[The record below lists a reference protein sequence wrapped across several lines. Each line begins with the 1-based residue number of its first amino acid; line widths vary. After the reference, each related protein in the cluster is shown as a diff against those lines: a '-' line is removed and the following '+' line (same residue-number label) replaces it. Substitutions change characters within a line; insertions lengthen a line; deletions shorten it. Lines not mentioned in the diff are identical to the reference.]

1 MKDKKTI
8 YAVLVAIVIAG
19 AGLSIAYAAM
29 STTLTTTFG
38 KVTQNSLTWNV
49 GFDTTSTSV
58 SATAGGTSATG
69 RSCGTATIAAGSVTI
84 GDTTLSKPGDKC
96 TWAVTVR
103 NSGQINAKLS
113 SIAGTQPSGNTC
125 STQTG
130 TMTCGNI
137 KYSVT
142 TDTAGTTAVL
152 KSGESLA
159 ANQTLAAYIVAEYVP
174 TNAVQ
179 SSAITQTGAT
189 FKMTWAQS

>member
-38 KVTQNSLTWNV
+38 RVTQNALTWNV
-49 GFDTTSTSV
+49 GFDTTATSV
-58 SATAGGTSATG
+58 AATASGTSATG
-69 RSCGTATIAAGSVTI
+69 RSCGTATIATGTVTI
-84 GDTTLSKPGDKC
+84 GDTTLSKPGDK
-96 TWAVTVR
+96 VR
-103 NSGQINAKLS
+103 NSGGINAKLS

-142 TDTAGTTAVL
+142 TDPAGSTVL
-152 KSGESLA
+152 KSGTSLA
-159 ANQTLAAYIVAEYVP
+159 ANKTLAAYIVAEYVP

>member
-38 KVTQNSLTWNV
+38 RVTQNALTWNV

-58 SATAGGTSATG
+58 SATAAGTSATG
-69 RSCGTATIAAGSVTI
+69 RSCGTATIATGTVTI

-96 TWAVTVR
+96 TWAVTIR
-103 NSGQINAKLS
+103 NSGGIGAKLS

-142 TDTAGTTAVL
+142 TDTAGSIVL
-152 KSGESLA
+152 KSGTSLA

>member
-38 KVTQNSLTWNV
+38 RVTQNALTWNV
-49 GFDTTSTSV
+49 GFDTTATSV
-58 SATAGGTSATG
+58 SATAAGTSATG
-69 RSCGTATIAAGSVTI
+69 RSCGTATIATRTVTI

-96 TWAVTVR
+96 TWAVTVN
-103 NSGQINAKLS
+103 NSGGIAATLA

-142 TDTAGTTAVL
+142 TDAAGSTVL
-152 KSGESLA
+152 KRGSYLA
-159 ANQTLAAYIVAEYVP
+159 PNNSFSAYIVAEYVP

>member
-69 RSCGTATIAAGSVTI
+69 RSCGTATITAGTVTI

-96 TWAVTVR
+96 TWAVTIR
-103 NSGQINAKLS
+103 NSGGIGAKLS

-142 TDTAGTTAVL
+142 TDASGTTTVL
-152 KSGESLA
+152 KSGASLA

>member
-38 KVTQNSLTWNV
+38 RVTQNALTWNV

-58 SATAGGTSATG
+58 SATG
-69 RSCGTATIAAGSVTI
+69 RSCGTATIATGTVTI

-142 TDTAGTTAVL
+142 TDAAGSTVL
-152 KSGESLA
+152 KSGVSLA

>member
-38 KVTQNSLTWNV
+38 RVTQNSLTWNV

-58 SATAGGTSATG
+58 SATAAGTSATG
-69 RSCGTATIAAGSVTI
+69 RSCGTATITAGTVTI

-142 TDTAGTTAVL
+142 TDAAGSTVL
-152 KSGESLA
+152 KSGASVA

>member
-38 KVTQNSLTWNV
+38 RVTQNALTWNV
-49 GFDTTSTSV
+49 GCDTTSTSV

-69 RSCGTATIAAGSVTI
+69 RSCGTATITAGTVTI